1 MVNSSY
7 FRFDDDNKTK
17 YIYIY
22 KYNPGMALERGEWYF
37 QQEAPYAKPFHFQP
51 SMLVWAYT
59 WAKIVF
65 SQAAGRLY
73 PKLCRIVLI
82 CSCAIRGPFAH
93 FTLWAC
99 LWAKNCIS
107 ETTGWVFSRSNF
119 YRIILPCTCATAR
132 PFAHSPLWAWPWAKN
147 YLWNRLTDFSPKF
160 YRIV

>member
-1 MVNSSY
+1 MEIRLSGNPDYYPIMQADTCVSS
-7 FRFDDDNKTK
+7 N
-17 YIYIY
+17 
-22 KYNPGMALERGEWYF
+22 
-37 QQEAPYAKPFHFQP
+37 APSLGSNGIREGWMIFSTPFHFQP
-51 SMLVWAYT
+51 SMLAWAYT

-82 CSCAIRGPFAH
+82 CSCAIRVPFAH

-107 ETTGWVFSRSNF
+107 ETTGWVFSCSNF